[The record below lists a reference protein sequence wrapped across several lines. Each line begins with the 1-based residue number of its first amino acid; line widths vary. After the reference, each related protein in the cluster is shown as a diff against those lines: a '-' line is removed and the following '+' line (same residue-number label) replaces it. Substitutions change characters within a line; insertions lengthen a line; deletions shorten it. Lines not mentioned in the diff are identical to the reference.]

1 MMWIK
6 TRLPRRAPRTH
17 DHSQEAAPNSAG
29 PFGAPMR
36 DQDCIA
42 FLHWCLPR
50 LRLRWPGY
58 RRVRRTV
65 CKRIARRLRELG
77 LDDLDAYRRY
87 LEVSPGEW
95 PRLDAFCRIPISRFY
110 RDRAVFEA
118 LGRRVLPDLARQAG
132 AGGRRELRAWSA
144 GCASGEE
151 AYSLRLVWDFMV
163 GPNVPDLRL
172 SILGTDAEP
181 EMLRRAE
188 AACYTGGSLK
198 DLPPAWIAR
207 AFAAEEDLFRL
218 LPEYRHDIE
227 FRRQDIRE
235 TGPAGRFDLI
245 LCRNLA
251 FTYFEPALQEEL
263 LTQLDRKLESLG
275 YLVVG
280 AHERLPKG
288 ATGWLRMDPALPIYR
303 KEDSGE

>member
-1 MMWIK
+1 
-6 TRLPRRAPRTH
+6 
-17 DHSQEAAPNSAG
+17 
-29 PFGAPMR
+29 MR

-77 LDDLDAYRRY
+77 LDGLDAYRRY
-87 LEVSPGEW
+87 LEASPLEW

-118 LGRRVLPDLARQAG
+118 LGRGILPDLARQAE
-132 AGGRRELRAWSA
+132 AEGRRELRAWSA

-163 GPNVPDLRL
+163 GPNVPDMRL
-172 SILGTDAEP
+172 SVLGTDAEP

-188 AACYTGGSLK
+188 AACYTGGSLR
-198 DLPPAWIAR
+198 DLPPAWIAQ
-207 AFAAEEDLFRL
+207 AFAAEENLFRL
-218 LPEYRHDIE
+218 LPTHRHDIE
-227 FRRQDIRE
+227 FWRQDIRE
-235 TGPAGRFDLI
+235 TWPAGRFDLI
-245 LCRNLA
+245 LCRNLV

-263 LTQLDRKLESLG
+263 LIELDRRLQSPG
-275 YLVVG
+275 YLVIG
-280 AHERLPKG
+280 AHERLPE
-288 ATGWLRMDPALPIYR
+288 ATARFQEPLDKLPIYR
-303 KEDSGE
+303 KAGPGS